1 MGRYTGKF
9 ISLVE
14 SMKSDNDS
22 YGSLME
28 EEKEKKERTG
38 TFRDRERTAS
48 GKRKTRDERQSL
60 RREEAFATG
69 QEMALKPFLRALESL
84 KSQIIA
90 ENSGVYNAVNN
101 KGEGAKYGIPIMR
114 GLEATLKNVMDLIAS
129 VTTKMSREG
138 NYLDMG
144 KNPEDIESYRTLY
157 TKAQTDYAKYAQEW
171 VESTRKDRLERPVDN
186 KNKEIEASLNS
197 AITFFNKAK
206 DLFIK
211 NSSSFVKSSTSS
223 SSSTASGTGSAVTL
237 TSTIKQRKAV
247 YTGTEGETVK
257 SVKLMIYQKFKK
269 YTKLASHPDWKI
281 VFKKPSSPS
290 STLREN
296 TASVIKMVK
305 AGLAKSYPDLA
316 SDKTGDI
323 TPAFV
328 KVLSELKEGLENRGN
343 KLISFSDFMNKKINE
358 QFDEDAAIAAS
369 SSSSSSSG
377 GGAKKKKASPSSS
390 SSSSSGGGKS
400 SVPSYSS
407 TPFKTQEEGNKF
419 RAWVIKTHPDWAKSN
434 SLDATGPKDN
444 AYIRKAY
451 SEYSTEY
458 GKQNSS
464 VDKSNQEKWTN
475 KELDQLEKHIK
486 SIGGKT
492 KLQFTSDTKE
502 PCFMFYWGKTYGW
515 VFLNKRI
522 KFISNSGKTF
532 LGTYAKTGETAK
544 VKFDNGKTLNLKQI
558 VTSDVSEMLSMTK
571 EESEKATKAEQLLVK
586 MSEMIVSKFGETSFW
601 KPFKGTFNDDE
612 DAAVLALT
620 KWYAKTIEDA
630 YYKPAINR
638 INQLPLGTKAK
649 VNLMLNKTKE
659 GFDFDKLIRKLYG
672 STAGDTYSW
681 KVYKSDGTSKSYSVD
696 TDF

>member
-237 TSTIKQRKAV
+237 TSTIKQRKDA
-247 YTGTEGETVK
+247 YTGTDGETVK
-257 SVKLMIYQKFKK
+257 SVKLMIYNKFNK
-269 YTKLASHPDWKI
+269 YNKLSSTSDWKI
-281 VFKKPSSPS
+281 VFKDPKNPSA
-290 STLREN
+290 TLRAN
-296 TASVIKMVK
+296 TASVIMMVK

-323 TPAFV
+323 TPTFV
-328 KVLSELKEGLENRGN
+328 KILSEIKEGLQHKGN
-343 KLISFSDFMNKKINE
+343 KLISFSDFMSKKVNE
-358 QFDEDAAIAAS
+358 QFDEDAAVAAS
-369 SSSSSSSG
+369 SSSGTKTKKKSSSSSSSG
-377 GGAKKKKASPSSS
+377 S
-390 SSSSSGGGKS
+390 GKS

-672 STAGDTYSW
+672 STADDTYSW

>member
-458 GKQNSS
+458 AKESS
-464 VDKSNQEKWTN
+464 TVKKSAEAKWTN

-486 SIGGKT
+486 SLGGKT

-502 PCFMFYWGKTYGW
+502 SCLMFYWGKAYGW
-515 VFLNKRI
+515 IFLNRRVKY
-522 KFISNSGKTF
+522 ISSGGKTF
-532 LGTYAKTGETAK
+532 LGTYAKTGETPK

-672 STAGDTYSW
+672 STADDTYSW